1 MSQTQTARNSM
12 ATGASCRCQSAR
24 LVDLAVRKRVVWVY
38 AITMDLDPVQLSGL
52 TGVGGEPVRTV
63 TEADLSAVVGSVDA
77 AAFGEKSLASL
88 LADPANI
95 ETIGR
100 AHNDVV
106 VGVASDAPVVP
117 LRLATIYPDD
127 MTIRALLAERHTEL
141 AVLLQ
146 SFRGTQEWGVKVHME
161 PGAGRNAHDRDDPG
175 AAAPLS
181 EQDGLPVRGPR
192 WQQAE
197 TCAEEIDRALGGIA
211 VATRRHP
218 APYPPEGWMVLNGV
232 YLLDTERAD
241 EFSGVARKLTGEHTG
256 LRVDIT
262 GPWPPYSF
270 VDRQEV

>member
-1 MSQTQTARNSM
+1 MSQTQAARNSV
-12 ATGASCRCQSAR
+12 ATRASCRCRSAR
-24 LVDLAVRKRVVWVY
+24 LVDPAVKNKVVWVY
-38 AITMDLDPVQLSGL
+38 AVTMDFDPVQLSGL

-77 AAFGEKSLASL
+77 AAFGENSLASL
-88 LADPANI
+88 LADPASI

-106 VGVASDAPVVP
+106 AGVASDAPVVP

-161 PGAGRNAHDRDDPG
+161 PGADSNAHDGDDPG
-175 AAAPLS
+175 AAPLS

-197 TCAEEIDRALGGIA
+197 TCAEEIDRALSGIA

-241 EFSGVARKLTGEHTG
+241 EFGGVVRKLTDEHAG

-270 VDRQEV
+270 VDRQEA